1 MPWAQPKQQ
10 TSAAA
15 RHQPPLAAGTG
26 ARGLTF
32 QWSPESSNTNSL
44 LRLSLSLESALW
56 AARERLSIRSSSLTL
71 VSTKPFLQ
79 YSAWGMPFLLHS
91 ATKFHSSFI
100 LKRGGRGRGHLPGEV
115 GQATCAHAQSFSS
128 PAVSQQPQK
137 SPPLHF
143 HPLSPPL
150 LSCFLCSGGSGGG
163 KWVRILNLQSCEFLS
178 NLT

>member
-1 MPWAQPKQQ
+1 MPF
-10 TSAAA
+10 
-15 RHQPPLAAGTG
+15 
-26 ARGLTF
+26 F
-32 QWSPESSNTNSL
+32 QMCL
-44 LRLSLSLESALW
+44 LLQRIWEA
-56 AARERLSIRSSSLTL
+56 SSSDHWKVLTQTHSSICLSPWKAHCLERELLSSLML
-71 VSTKPFLQ
+71 VYMKPFLQ
-79 YSAWGMPFLLHS
+79 YLAWGMPFLLHS

-128 PAVSQQPQK
+128 PAVSQQPEK

-163 KWVRILNLQSCEFLS
+163 KWVRILNLQSCEFLA